1 MKSSNHDRESAGPLE
16 DRRATGPAVMRDRK
30 SVLRSFAFAWEGLAF
45 CFATQR
51 HMRVHFAIMA
61 FTLVG
66 AWGLRVSQMDFL
78 HLLMAMVLVLMAEM
92 VNTAIEYT
100 IDLYTT
106 GYDPRAKVAKD
117 VAAGAVLLAALYSII
132 VFVVVFANN
141 PRLIEI
147 VEHLPARQP
156 MPPVKVIQLV
166 VLGLLFLSVV
176 ITWVKK
182 GTRRGTL
189 WRGGMI
195 SGHTA
200 FGFLIATSI
209 AIVTHDL
216 SVATLAVALAL
227 LVSQS
232 RIQARIHSPREVVI
246 GGIMGIIVAFVLFM
260 WPA

>member
-1 MKSSNHDRESAGPLE
+1 MKFSTYNEPEAHSDA
-16 DRRATGPAVMRDRK
+16 PAVLRDRK
-30 SVLRSFAFAWEGLAF
+30 SVLRSFSFAWEGLAF

-51 HMRVHFAIMA
+51 HMRVHFAIMG
-61 FTLVG
+61 LVLLG
-66 AWGLRVSQMDFL
+66 AWGLRVTQDQ
-78 HLLMAMVLVLMAEM
+78 LLNLLLAMVLVLITEM
-92 VNTAIEYT
+92 INTGIEYT

-132 VFVVVFANN
+132 VAVFVFSDN
-141 PRLIEI
+141 PQLQAAFTN
-147 VEHLPARQP
+147 LPARTQVT
-156 MPPVKVIQLV
+156 PPGLLQLV
-166 VLGLLFLSVV
+166 TLGILFLSVL
-176 ITWVKK
+176 ITAVKK
-182 GTRRGTL
+182 STRRGSL

-209 AIVTHDL
+209 AI
-216 SVATLAVALAL
+216 ATRNLAIAALALALAL

-232 RIQARIHSPREVVI
+232 RIQARIHTPQEVLI
-246 GGIMGIIVAFVLFM
+246 GGILGIAVAFILFL